1 MDYLEQEDTGVLTFP
16 LLTKKKKQVCLV
28 YFGYSFLVITLRQ
41 MGSLRGFY
49 RKGDSRYVDLER
61 LLDGI
66 DSVVL

>member
-41 MGSLRGFY
+41 IDSLRRFNREGN
-49 RKGDSRYVDLER
+49 SRYLELER
-61 LLDGI
+61 LLDGV
-66 DSVVL
+66 DSIVL